1 MDEYVSKEAFI
12 KRFEGMNMSWVLTML
27 DIFKEFP
34 AADVEPVRHGR
45 WVEYDCFCCNSDGK
59 PVVKTGVVF
68 VCSVCGREENC
79 KERYCHCGARM
90 DLEVSDD

>member
-45 WVEYDCFCCNSDGK
+45 WVPVSNTGIGATGRCTVCNKAIYG
-59 PVVKTGVVF
+59 F
-68 VCSVCGREENC
+68 VAYN
-79 KERYCHCGARM
+79 YCPNCGAKM
-90 DLEVSDD
+90 DLED

>member
-12 KRFEGMNMSWVLTML
+12 KRFEGMNMSWVITML

-45 WVEYDCFCCNSDGK
+45 WMQVSSNPWDGARCSACNRFYSGSEWGD
-59 PVVKTGVVF
+59 
-68 VCSVCGREENC
+68 
-79 KERYCHCGARM
+79 RYCKACGAKM
-90 DLEVSDD
+90 DLEE